1 MQVTHEQL
9 AIFEAGLAGL
19 IAARTATY
27 TVDNKRITPEQLG
40 APLDAGIRDALNRAS
55 LNSTTT
61 ATATPAPLLAGA
73 KSRFTYRRRS
83 ILP

>member
-27 TVDNKRITPEQLG
+27 TVDNKRITPDQLG
-40 APLDAGIRDALNRAS
+40 APIDAGIRDALNRAS
-55 LNSTTT
+55 SNST
-61 ATATPAPLLAGA
+61 ASATPAPLLAGA
-73 KSRFTYRRRS
+73 SRFTYRRRS
-83 ILP
+83 VLP